1 MDSSLFTIDL
11 DKTFHD
17 KNPKL
22 YKMLPKFVMN
32 YLKRIVHQDEVN
44 EILTTYG
51 YENQGLSFNRKVL
64 EHLNI
69 SYSIVNSENLPPQD
83 GRYIFASNHPLGGL
97 DGIILIDLIGEYYGN
112 VKFIVNDLLMYLT
125 PLRDVFAPVNKHGRQ
140 SAKYVTLIDDLYC
153 SDKQV
158 LYFPAGLCSR
168 KIRGEI
174 IDLEWKK
181 SFVAKAIKYKRD
193 VVPMFFDGR
202 NSNFFYNLANIRKS
216 FGIKANIEMLYLS
229 DEMFRKKDARFTVKI
244 GKCIPYH
251 DLQEMGIR
259 QSIEYVRNKV
269 YELRKS

>member
-1 MDSSLFTIDL
+1 MDDSLFTVDL
-11 DKTFHD
+11 DKTFRD

-32 YLKRIVHQDEVN
+32 YLKKIVHQDEVN

-51 YENQGLSFNRKVL
+51 YEHRGLAFNRKVL

-69 SYSIVNSENLPPQD
+69 TYSTVNWENFPPQD

-97 DGIILIDLIGEYYGN
+97 DGIVLIDLIGEHYGN

-140 SAKYVTLIDDLYC
+140 HANYVMMIDELYS

-168 KIRGEI
+168 KIKSEI

-181 SFVAKAIKYKRD
+181 SFVVKAIKYKRD
-193 VVPMFFDGR
+193 IVPMFFDGR
-202 NSNFFYNLANIRKS
+202 NSNFFYNLANIRKAL
-216 FGIKANIEMLYLS
+216 GIKANIEMLYLS
-229 DEMFRKKDARFTVKI
+229 DEMFRQKNAQFTVKI
-244 GKCIPYH
+244 GKNIPYG
-251 DLQEMGIR
+251 DLQKMGTR
-259 QSIEYVRNKV
+259 KAIEYVRNKV
-269 YELRKS
+269 YELRKI

>member
-1 MDSSLFTIDL
+1 
-11 DKTFHD
+11 
-17 KNPKL
+17 
-22 YKMLPKFVMN
+22 MLPKFVMN
-32 YLKRIVHQDEVN
+32 YLKKIVHQDEVN

-51 YENQGLSFNRKVL
+51 HEYRGLPFNRKVL

-69 SYSIVNSENLPPQD
+69 NYTIVNSDNLPPRE

-97 DGIILIDLIGEYYGN
+97 DGIVLIDLIGEYYGE

-140 SAKYVTLIDDLYC
+140 STDYVKIIDELYC

-168 KIRGEI
+168 KIKNEI
-174 IDLEWKK
+174 VDLEWKK
-181 SFVAKAIKYKRD
+181 SFVVKAIKYKRD

-216 FGIKANIEMLYLS
+216 LGIKANIEMLYLS
-229 DEMFRKKDARFTVKI
+229 DEMFRQKNTRFTIKI
-244 GKCIPYH
+244 GKSIPYQ
-251 DLQEMGIR
+251 DLQEMGVKK
-259 QSIEYVRNKV
+259 SIDYVRNRI
-269 YELRKS
+269 YELR

>member
-1 MDSSLFTIDL
+1 MDSLFTVDL

-22 YKMLPKFVMN
+22 YKLLPKFVVN

-44 EILTTYG
+44 EILTAYG
-51 YENQGLSFNRKVL
+51 YEYKGLSFNRKVL

-69 SYSIVNSENLPPQD
+69 TYTVANRENLPPKD

-97 DGIILIDLIGEYYGN
+97 DGIILIDLIGEQYDD

-140 SAKYVTLIDDLYC
+140 SASHVRAIEELYR
-153 SDKQV
+153 SNKQV

-168 KIRGEI
+168 KVNGEI

-181 SFVAKAIKYKRD
+181 SFVVKAIKYKRD
-193 VVPMFFDGR
+193 VTPIFFDGR
-202 NSNFFYNLANIRKS
+202 NSNFFYNLANIRKRL
-216 FGIKANIEMLYLS
+216 GIKTNIEMLYLS
-229 DEMFRKKDARFTVKI
+229 DEMFRKKGTRFTVKI
-244 GKCIPYH
+244 GKSIPYQ
-251 DLQEMGIR
+251 DLQKMNVRKGV
-259 QSIEYVRNKV
+259 EYVRNKV
-269 YELRKS
+269 YELHENS

>member
-1 MDSSLFTIDL
+1 MDSLFTVDL
-11 DKTFHD
+11 DKTFYD

-51 YENQGLSFNRKVL
+51 YGHSGLSFNHKVL

-69 SYSIVNSENLPPQD
+69 TYTTANAENLPPKD

-97 DGIILIDLIGEYYGN
+97 DGIVLIDLIGKHYGN
-112 VKFIVNDLLMYLT
+112 VKFVVNDLLMYLT
-125 PLRDVFAPVNKHGRQ
+125 PLRDVFAPVNKLGRQ
-140 SAKYVTLIDDLYC
+140 SANYAVMIDELYS

-168 KIRGEI
+168 KIKGEI

-181 SFVAKAIKYKRD
+181 SFVAKAVKYKRD

-216 FGIKANIEMLYLS
+216 LGIKANIEMLYLS
-229 DEMFRKKDARFTVKI
+229 DEMFRQKNARFTVKI
-244 GKCIPYH
+244 GKSVPCQ
-251 DLQEMGIR
+251 DLQEMGIKKG
-259 QSIEYVRNKV
+259 IEYVRNKV
-269 YELRKS
+269 YELRKN

>member
-1 MDSSLFTIDL
+1 MDSIFTIDL
-11 DKTFHD
+11 DKTFYD
-17 KNPKL
+17 KNAKL

-32 YLKRIVHQDEVN
+32 YLKKIVHQDEVN

-51 YENQGLSFNRKVL
+51 YEYKGLPFNHKVL

-69 SYSIVNSENLPPQD
+69 KYTTVNNENLPPKD

-97 DGIILIDLIGEYYGN
+97 DGIVLIDMIGKYYGD

-140 SAKYVTLIDDLYC
+140 TTDYVRMIDELYG

-168 KIRGEI
+168 KIKGEI

-181 SFVAKAIKYKRD
+181 SFVSKAIKYERD
-193 VVPMFFDGR
+193 IVPLFFDGR

-216 FGIKANIEMLYLS
+216 LGIKANIEMLYLA
-229 DEMFRKKDARFTVKI
+229 DEMFRQKNAHFTVKV
-244 GKCIPYH
+244 GKCIPYT
-251 DLQEMGIR
+251 DLQKAGIKKG
-259 QSIEYVRNKV
+259 IEHVRNKV
-269 YELRKS
+269 YELQKM

>member
-1 MDSSLFTIDL
+1 MS
-11 DKTFHD
+11 
-17 KNPKL
+17 
-22 YKMLPKFVMN
+22 
-32 YLKRIVHQDEVN
+32 YLKKIVHQDEVN

-51 YENQGLSFNRKVL
+51 YEHRGLSFNRKVL

-69 SYSIVNSENLPPQD
+69 SYTTLHSENLPPQD

-97 DGIILIDLIGEYYGN
+97 DGIVLIDLIGEHYGN

-140 SAKYVTLIDDLYC
+140 SADYVKTIDELYS

-168 KIRGEI
+168 KIKGEI
-174 IDLEWKK
+174 VDLEWKK
-181 SFVAKAIKYKRD
+181 NFIAKAIKYKRD

-216 FGIKANIEMLYLS
+216 VGIKANIEMLYLS
-229 DEMFRKKDARFTVKI
+229 DEMFRQRNARFTVKI
-244 GKCIPYH
+244 GRSIPYQ
-251 DLQEMGIR
+251 DLQEMGIKK
-259 QSIEYVRNKV
+259 SIEYVRNRV
-269 YELRKS
+269 YELR